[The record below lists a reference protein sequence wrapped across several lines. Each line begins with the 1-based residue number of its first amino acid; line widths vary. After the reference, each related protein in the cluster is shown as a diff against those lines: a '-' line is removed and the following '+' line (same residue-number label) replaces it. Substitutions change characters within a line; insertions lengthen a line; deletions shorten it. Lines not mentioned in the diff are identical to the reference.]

1 MHKTQMTNKHEKMA
15 YLSVIKEMQIEMR
28 YHVSLM
34 RMTEIKMRDSLRDLG
49 ERTFYTLLV
58 KTQNSVTFYG
68 QFFYPR
74 QISA

>member
-1 MHKTQMTNKHEKMA
+1 MHKTQKTNKHEKMA

-58 KTQNSVTFYG
+58 KMQNSVT
-68 QFFYPR
+68 
-74 QISA
+74 I